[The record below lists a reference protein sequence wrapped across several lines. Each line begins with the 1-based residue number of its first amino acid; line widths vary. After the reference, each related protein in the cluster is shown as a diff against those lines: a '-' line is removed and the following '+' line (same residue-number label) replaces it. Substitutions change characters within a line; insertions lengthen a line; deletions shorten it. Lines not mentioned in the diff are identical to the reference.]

1 MGWKWVEIPEDELRR
16 LYLDEKL
23 PPATIAKIFG
33 CNDSTVRNRLREYGI
48 KVRTLSEAMTRIV
61 IPEDDLRRLYLDEG
75 LSAEEIAKI
84 YGCSGRTV
92 FDRLRKYG
100 INTRCSAI
108 KIPEDKLRQL
118 YLDEELSS
126 CKIAE
131 IFGCSDGTVR
141 NNLQKYGIKARSR
154 GEAIA
159 IVKQKYPRCDFSGNP
174 IERAY
179 LIGFRS
185 GDLHVMKRRKEG
197 RTITVHCG
205 TTTTEQIELIK
216 ELFEPY
222 GHVWVAEK
230 LDKAGSISIQA
241 YLNMTF
247 AFLLPKEDNI
257 PAEILEDDRL
267 FAAYLAGYIDAE
279 GSIRVSTT
287 KCNRKEYEYANFTLS
302 SCDKNILHQIHAKL
316 VSLGIECPAPK
327 IDKKRGDASVKG
339 TKYNQDLWRL
349 GVNAQDAVQKLF
361 DLITPYLKHAKRKA
375 DLEKARAVLKA
386 RSPR

>member
-1 MGWKWVEIPEDELRR
+1 
-16 LYLDEKL
+16 
-23 PPATIAKIFG
+23 
-33 CNDSTVRNRLREYGI
+33 
-48 KVRTLSEAMTRIV
+48 
-61 IPEDDLRRLYLDEG
+61 
-75 LSAEEIAKI
+75 
-84 YGCSGRTV
+84 
-92 FDRLRKYG
+92 
-100 INTRCSAI
+100 
-108 KIPEDKLRQL
+108 
-118 YLDEELSS
+118 
-126 CKIAE
+126 
-131 IFGCSDGTVR
+131 
-141 NNLQKYGIKARSR
+141 
-154 GEAIA
+154 
-159 IVKQKYPRCDFSGNP
+159 
-174 IERAY
+174 
-179 LIGFRS
+179 
-185 GDLHVMKRRKEG
+185 MKRRKEG

-216 ELFEPY
+216 EVFEPY

-302 SCDKNILHQIHAKL
+302 SCDKNILHQTHAKL

-327 IDKKRGDASVKG
+327 IDKKRGDANAKG

-349 GVNAQDAVQKLF
+349 GVNAQDAVKKLF
-361 DLITPYLKHAKRKA
+361 DLIAP
-375 DLEKARAVLKA
+375 
-386 RSPR
+386 